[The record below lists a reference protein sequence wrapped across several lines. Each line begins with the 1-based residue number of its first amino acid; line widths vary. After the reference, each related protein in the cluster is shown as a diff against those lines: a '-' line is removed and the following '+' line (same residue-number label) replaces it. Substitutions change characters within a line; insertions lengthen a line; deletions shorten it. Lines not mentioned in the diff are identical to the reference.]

1 MIRFDQVTKRFADGT
16 EALKDV
22 SLTIPTGKLT
32 VIIGPSGCGKT
43 TLMKMINR
51 LEVPTTGDVLID
63 EQSIKDRNEV
73 ELRRSIGYVI
83 QRIGLFPHMTI
94 AKNAAL
100 VPTLKGWSTEK
111 TKERVSELMNITGL
125 DPDTYLHRFPLELS
139 GGQQQRVGVVRALAG
154 DPNIVLMDE
163 PFSALDPIS
172 REQLQDELR
181 NLQQRIQ
188 KTIVFVT
195 HDMDEALKIADH
207 MIVLRAGKV
216 EQMGSS
222 QELIHEPAND
232 FVRDFIGQDRI
243 NRQRSFGQR
252 KISELS
258 SYYKQAK
265 IGEQVVSINSSE
277 DVEEAIAL
285 LEQPHTDVL
294 AIYTNEEF
302 VGYIDQSSI
311 LKAVLAKEVGA
322 SSYD

>member
-43 TLMKMINR
+43 TLMKMINH
-51 LEVPTTGDVLID
+51 LEVPTSGDVLID
-63 EQSIKDRNEV
+63 EQSIKDRDEV

-100 VPTLKGWSTEK
+100 VPTLKGWSAEK
-111 TKERVSELMNITGL
+111 TKKRVSELMNITGL

-207 MIVLRAGKV
+207 IIVLRAGEV
-216 EQMGSS
+216 EQVGTAHD
-222 QELIHEPAND
+222 LIHEPAND
-232 FVRDFIGQDRI
+232 FVRNFIGQERI
-243 NRQRSFGQR
+243 NRQRTFGQR

-258 SYYKQAK
+258 AYFTQAK
-265 IGEQVVSINSSE
+265 ISDQIVSIKSFE
-277 DVEEAIAL
+277 DVEKAIAL
-285 LEQPHTDVL
+285 LEEPLTDVL
-294 AIYTNEEF
+294 AIYKDEEF
-302 VGYIDQSSI
+302 VGYIDQTSL
-311 LKAVLAKEVGA
+311 LKAVLAKEEGV

>member
-1 MIRFDQVTKRFADGT
+1 MIRFEKVTKRFGDGT

-51 LEVPTTGDVLID
+51 LEVPTSGDVSID
-63 EQSIKDRNEV
+63 ENSIKDRDEV

-100 VPTLKGWSTEK
+100 VPTLKGWSAEK
-111 TKERVSELMNITGL
+111 TQTRVNELMNMVGL
-125 DPDTYLHRFPLELS
+125 DPDLYLNRYPLELS

-154 DPNIVLMDE
+154 DPNIILMDE

-181 NLQQRIQ
+181 NLQADIQ

-207 MIVLRAGKV
+207 IIVLRNGKV
-216 EQMGSS
+216 EQTGSPE
-222 QELIHEPAND
+222 ELINKPANE
-232 FVRDFIGQDRI
+232 FVRDFIGEDRI
-243 NRQRSFGQR
+243 NRKRSFGKW
-252 KISELS
+252 KISELLPYFMQS
-258 SYYKQAK
+258 K
-265 IGEQVVSINSSE
+265 IGDQVVSINSSE
-277 DVEEAIAL
+277 DVQRAITL
-285 LEQPHTDVL
+285 LEQPHCDVL
-294 AIYTNEEF
+294 AVYTDEEF
-302 VGYIDQSSI
+302 VGYIDQSSL
-311 LKAVLAKEVGA
+311 LKAVLAKEVGV
-322 SSYD
+322 SSNE

>member
-1 MIRFDQVTKRFADGT
+1 VIRFDQVTKRFADGT

-51 LEVPTTGDVLID
+51 LETPTTGDVLID

-100 VPTLKGWSTEK
+100 VPTLKGWSAEK

-252 KISELS
+252 KISELAP
-258 SYYKQAK
+258 YYKQAK
-265 IGEQVVSINSSE
+265 ISEQVVSINSSE
-277 DVEEAIAL
+277 DVEQAIAL
-285 LEQPHTDVL
+285 LEQPNTEVL
-294 AIYTNEEF
+294 AIYTNDEF
-302 VGYIDQSSI
+302 VGYIDQTSL

-322 SSYD
+322 SSYE

>member
-1 MIRFDQVTKRFADGT
+1 
-16 EALKDV
+16 
-22 SLTIPTGKLT
+22 
-32 VIIGPSGCGKT
+32 
-43 TLMKMINR
+43 
-51 LEVPTTGDVLID
+51 
-63 EQSIKDRNEV
+63 
-73 ELRRSIGYVI
+73 
-83 QRIGLFPHMTI
+83 
-94 AKNAAL
+94 
-100 VPTLKGWSTEK
+100 
-111 TKERVSELMNITGL
+111 
-125 DPDTYLHRFPLELS
+125 
-139 GGQQQRVGVVRALAG
+139 
-154 DPNIVLMDE
+154 
-163 PFSALDPIS
+163 
-172 REQLQDELR
+172 
-181 NLQQRIQ
+181 
-188 KTIVFVT
+188 
-195 HDMDEALKIADH
+195 LKIADH

-258 SYYKQAK
+258 SYFKQAK

-277 DVEEAIAL
+277 DVEQAIAL

>member
-1 MIRFDQVTKRFADGT
+1 MIRFDKVTKRFADGT
-16 EALKDV
+16 EALKEV
-22 SLTIPTGKLT
+22 SLVIPTGMLT

-51 LEVPTTGDVLID
+51 LEIPTSGDILID
-63 EQSIKDRNEV
+63 EKSIKERDEV

-100 VPTLKGWSTEK
+100 VPTLKGWTAEK
-111 TKERVSELMNITGL
+111 TQARVSELMDIVGL
-125 DPDTYLHRFPLELS
+125 DPDTYLNRFPLELS

-154 DPNIVLMDE
+154 DPNIILMDE

-181 NLQQRIQ
+181 NLQENIQ

-216 EQMGSS
+216 EQTGSP
-222 QELIHEPAND
+222 QELINEPANE
-232 FVRDFIGQDRI
+232 FVRNFIGEERI
-243 NRQRSFGQR
+243 NRKRAFG
-252 KISELS
+252 KWKMSELS
-258 SYYKQAK
+258 PYYMQSK
-265 IGEQVVSINSSE
+265 IGEQIVSINSSE
-277 DVEEAIAL
+277 EVEQAIAL

-294 AIYTNEEF
+294 AIYKDEEF
-302 VGYIDQSSI
+302 VGYMDQSAL

-322 SSYD
+322 SSSE

>member
-1 MIRFDQVTKRFADGT
+1 VIRFDQVTKRFADGT

-43 TLMKMINR
+43 TLMKMINH
-51 LEVPTTGDVLID
+51 LEVPTSGDVLID
-63 EQSIKDRNEV
+63 EQSIKDRDEV

-100 VPTLKGWSTEK
+100 VPTLKGWSAEK
-111 TKERVSELMNITGL
+111 TKKRVSELMNITGL

-207 MIVLRAGKV
+207 IIVLRAGEV
-216 EQMGSS
+216 EQVGTAHD
-222 QELIHEPAND
+222 LIHEPAND
-232 FVRDFIGQDRI
+232 FVRNFIGQERI
-243 NRQRSFGQR
+243 NRQRTFGQR

-258 SYYKQAK
+258 AYFIQVK
-265 IGEQVVSINSSE
+265 ISEQVVSINSSE
-277 DVEEAIAL
+277 DVEKAIAL
-285 LEQPHTDVL
+285 LEEPLTDVL
-294 AIYTNEEF
+294 AIYTDEEF
-302 VGYIDQSSI
+302 VGYIDQTSL
-311 LKAVLAKEVGA
+311 LKAVIAKEEGV